1 MEATVTKATFQK
13 YLAYQDSGVDWLE
26 ELPKNWDEVPLFTLT
41 KLKSVINC
49 SELELLSVYL
59 DLGVIKFSDVEAK
72 RTNVTSQDLS
82 KYQRV
87 DIGDFVLNNQQAWRG
102 SVGVSNHQGIVSP
115 AYLVLELSKKLHTE
129 YANYMFRSGYMVG
142 QYLINSKGVGTIQRN
157 LYWPSLRRAKVI
169 LPPLPEQTAIA
180 KFLDDKTAKID
191 RAIAQ
196 KEKMIT
202 LLKERKQIIIQDF
215 VKGKKVWNE
224 KQNAWTEPAEVKDS
238 GVEWIGE
245 IPEHWEVKRLKYLT
259 SYFKGFA
266 FKSQDFAEEQGIPI
280 VKASNIKDWE
290 ISNVKS
296 FIAFDNQKEEFS
308 RFKLSEGNIIIST
321 VGSKPNIKESAV
333 GQLAFVNESFNS
345 AYLNQNTVC
354 FKGNHQIEKA
364 FLKYVF
370 VSKYMRDS
378 FDRISLWIANQ
389 AYLEVDTIREQIVP
403 LPPLKEQTTIVAFI
417 EAQSIKIDKVMR
429 SQQQQI
435 EKLKELKSTLIDSA
449 VTGKIKII

>member
-1 MEATVTKATFQK
+1 MEATTTKAAFQK
-13 YLAYQDSGVDWLE
+13 YPAYKDSGVDWLG
-26 ELPKNWDEVPLFTLT
+26 ELPKNWDEVPLCTLT

-59 DLGVIKFSDVEAK
+59 DLGVIKFSEVEAK

-115 AYLVLELSKKLHTE
+115 AYLVLELSKKLHTG

-180 KFLDDKTAKID
+180 AFLDDKTAKID

-202 LLKERKQIIIQDF
+202 LLKERKQIIIQNA
-215 VKGKKVWNE
+215 VTKGLKP
-224 KQNAWTEPAEVKDS
+224 NAKMKDS

-245 IPEHWEVKRLKYLT
+245 IPEGWEVKKL
-259 SYFKGFA
+259 F
-266 FKSQDFAEEQGIPI
+266 GI
-280 VKASNIKDWE
+280 
-290 ISNVKS
+290 
-296 FIAFDNQKEEFS
+296 S
-308 RFKLSEGNIIIST
+308 RFVRGNSTFGKDDLLSEGEYVALQYGKCYKVSEVDKDYEFYVNNEYFKESQVANYGDTIIIST
-321 VGSKPNIKESAV
+321 SETIDDLGHSAFFNRTDVGLLGGEQMMLKPNKDNVNGKYLYYSSKVFSKQLRKFATGIKV
-333 GQLAFVNESFNS
+333 YRFNT
-345 AYLNQNTVC
+345 ND
-354 FKGNHQIEKA
+354 
-364 FLKYVF
+364 LK
-370 VSKYMRDS
+370 
-378 FDRISLWIANQ
+378 
-389 AYLEVDTIREQIVP
+389 TIYTPI
-403 LPPLKEQTTIVAFI
+403 PPIQVQTAIVAHI
-417 EAQSIKIDKVMR
+417 ETQSAKIDKALKL
-429 SQQQQI
+429 QEQQI

-449 VTGKIKII
+449 VTGKIKVS

>member
-1 MEATVTKATFQK
+1 MEATAKKATFQK
-13 YLAYQDSGVDWLE
+13 YSAYKDSGVEWLG
-26 ELPKNWDEVPLFTLT
+26 ELPKNWDEVPLCTLT

-59 DLGVIKFSDVEAK
+59 DLGVIKFSEVEAK

-115 AYLVLELSKKLHTE
+115 AYLVLELSKKLHTG

-180 KFLDDKTAKID
+180 AFLDDKTAKID

-196 KEKMIT
+196 KEKMIS
-202 LLKERKQIIIQDF
+202 LLKERKQIIIQNA
-215 VKGKKVWNE
+215 VTKGLDP
-224 KQNAWTEPAEVKDS
+224 NAKMKHS

-245 IPEHWEVKRLKYLT
+245 IPEGWEVLPGLRFFKENKRSNKGMKESTVLSL
-259 SYFKGFA
+259 SY
-266 FKSQDFAEEQGIPI
+266 
-280 VKASNIKDWE
+280 
-290 ISNVKS
+290 
-296 FIAFDNQKEEFS
+296 
-308 RFKLSEGNIIIST
+308 GNIIIKPEEKL
-321 VGSKPNIKESAV
+321 VGLVP
-333 GQLAFVNESFNS
+333 ESFETYQIVYPGDIIIRCTDLQNDQTSLRTGLAQNKGIITS
-345 AYLNQNTVC
+345 AYINL
-354 FKGNHQIEKA
+354 GIIGDNHPEY
-364 FLKYVF
+364 LH
-370 VSKYMRDS
+370 
-378 FDRISLWIANQ
+378 
-389 AYLEVDTIREQIVP
+389 AYLHFVDITKVLYKFGSGLRQNLSFADFKRMPILKVPYNEQVQIVEFIQKAS
-403 LPPLKEQTTIVAFI
+403 LKI
-417 EAQSIKIDKVMR
+417 ERAIEMQHKE
-429 SQQQQI
+429 I

-449 VTGKIKII
+449 VTGKLRVPSVQEIKVS